1 MIFNLGV
8 IIVKKSSKYGLIVLI
23 VLSCCIS
30 PIEKVSAATIN
41 NSKPGKGSTDELYQD
56 IYITLLEP
64 YIQEAVNCYYKEYF
78 KSAPTVAPYMV
89 DIIVID
95 RPFGYRTFVFVINV
109 QVMPYFGPHNAV
121 GIDNITL
128 KIGEENKIQIEKYDH
143 IKSFELPSNYQDE
156 IKGKWPST

>member
-1 MIFNLGV
+1 
-8 IIVKKSSKYGLIVLI
+8 VKKSLKYGLIVLI
-23 VLSCCIS
+23 ALSCCIS

-41 NSKPGKGSTDELYQD
+41 NSKPVKGSTEELYQD

-64 YIQEAVNCYYKEYF
+64 YIQEAVNSYYKEYF

-89 DIIVID
+89 DIISID
-95 RPFGYRTFVFVINV
+95 RPFGYRTFVFVIKV

-128 KIGEENKIQIEKYDH
+128 KIGEENKVQIEKYDH

-156 IKGKWPST
+156 IIGKWPST